1 MKVSEFSDRE
11 DWAVLDDVFEER
23 AAILEYDAGYTRHE
37 AENRAA
43 QAYGFSNKS
52 ELKSYVQ
59 LLKAKETV

>member
-1 MKVSEFSDRE
+1 MKVFEFSE
-11 DWAVLDDVFEER
+11 LENWAILDDVFEER

-43 QAYGFSNKS
+43 QAYGFSNKA

-59 LLKAKETV
+59 LLKAQETV